1 MSLLRKKDIYG
12 VLEATSSS
20 QGLRRDL
27 SAFDLILLG
36 VGAIIGTGIFVLTG
50 TGAVVAGPALT
61 ISFIVGGFTC
71 LLTAFC
77 YAEFASTI
85 PVSGSAYTYSFAT
98 LGEFVAWIIGWNLI
112 LEYALVCAA
121 VSVGW
126 SGYFQSFLHGF
137 GITLPIQLTAAYGT
151 TPEIGTWFN
160 LPAFLIVLFITWL
173 LSLGIR
179 ESKRMNNIAVMFK
192 ISVIVLFIAT
202 GVGHV
207 TPANWEP
214 FAPFGWTGIMHGA
227 AIIFFSYL
235 GFDAVT
241 CAAEEVKNP
250 TKDMPLGI
258 IVSLIV
264 CVILYVIVTLI
275 MTGIVPYLEFA
286 GVAHPVS
293 LVLQYANL
301 RGVAGF
307 IDLGAIVGMTTV
319 MLVMMYAQTRVFYAM
334 SRDGLLPPIFS
345 KIDEKKKT
353 PYAGTWVIG
362 ITIAV
367 VGSTIPLNVLA
378 EIANIGTLSAFGI
391 IALSVIVLRRT
402 QPDLPRKF
410 SCPGVPYIPALAV
423 ISCLYLMLHL
433 SAVTWWCFLLWFFV
447 GIVVYFTY
455 SRRHSVLHAPQKIR
469 D

>member
-1 MSLLRKKDIYG
+1 MSLLRKKDIYET
-12 VLEATSSS
+12 LAITETS

-27 SAFDLILLG
+27 GAFDLILLG
-36 VGAIIGTGIFVLTG
+36 IGAIIGTGIFVLTG

-61 ISFIVGGFTC
+61 ISFIVGGITC

-85 PVSGSAYTYSFAT
+85 PISGSAYTYSFAT

-112 LEYALVCAA
+112 LEYALVCSA

-137 GITLPIQLTAAYGT
+137 GLTLPMQLTAAYGT
-151 TPEIGTWFN
+151 NPEIETWFN
-160 LPAFLIVLFITWL
+160 LPAFCIVILITWL

-179 ESKRMNNIAVMFK
+179 ESKRMNNIAVVFK
-192 ISVIVLFIAT
+192 IGIILLFIFT
-202 GVGHV
+202 GIGHV
-207 TPANWEP
+207 TPANWVP
-214 FAPFGWTGIMHGA
+214 FAPFGWSGIVHGA
-227 AIIFFSYL
+227 ALIFFSYL

-250 TKDMPLGI
+250 TKNMPIGI
-258 IVSLIV
+258 IVSLSV
-264 CVILYVIVTLI
+264 CVVLYVIVTLI

-319 MLVMMYAQTRVFYAM
+319 MLVMMYGQTRIFYAM
-334 SRDGLLPPIFS
+334 SRDGLLPAIFS
-345 KIDEKKKT
+345 KVDEKRKT
-353 PYAGTWVIG
+353 PYVGTWLIG
-362 ITIAV
+362 IVIAF
-367 VGSTIPLNVLA
+367 VGSTVPLNVLA
-378 EIANIGTLSAFGI
+378 EIANIGTLSAFAI
-391 IALSVIVLRRT
+391 IAFSVIVLRRT

-410 SCPGVPYIPALAV
+410 TCPGVPYIPALAV
-423 ISCLYLMLHL
+423 FSCIYLMSHL
-433 SAVTWWCFLLWFFV
+433 SPITWWCFLLWCFT
-447 GIVVYFTY
+447 GIVVYFVY
-455 SRRHSVLHAPQKIR
+455 SRKHSVLHEK
-469 D
+469 